1 MGNTGKTRYG
11 HGVTDTDSYG
21 TSRLEA
27 LYILERTLNMKTIA
41 VKNEVACKIN
51 ASGKKRVINKE
62 ETLLALEK
70 QQKMIKEFQDW
81 VWKDEKRKK
90 RLETIFENK
99 YSCVR
104 RRIFDGSFLT
114 FPDLS
119 PNITLFHIK
128 KCSCKNYFHA
138 EYTSCSRCRKRKNLY
153 NDCFRY
159 GTQKNGTIQKEFV
172 CCSKQHCRSMAKN
185 LY

>member
-1 MGNTGKTRYG
+1 
-11 HGVTDTDSYG
+11 
-21 TSRLEA
+21 
-27 LYILERTLNMKTIA
+27 
-41 VKNEVACKIN
+41 
-51 ASGKKRVINKE
+51 
-62 ETLLALEK
+62 
-70 QQKMIKEFQDW
+70 MIKEFQDW

-128 KCSCKNYFHA
+128 KMQLHELFSHRILFLLTMSEA
-138 EYTSCSRCRKRKNLY
+138 EKP
-153 NDCFRY
+153 
-159 GTQKNGTIQKEFV
+159 I
-172 CCSKQHCRSMAKN
+172 
-185 LY
+185 

>member
-51 ASGKKRVINKE
+51 ASGKSVLSTKRKLCSHLKTAE
-62 ETLLALEK
+62 
-70 QQKMIKEFQDW
+70 MIKEFQDW

-114 FPDLS
+114 FRIYLQ
-119 PNITLFHIK
+119 I
-128 KCSCKNYFHA
+128 
-138 EYTSCSRCRKRKNLY
+138 
-153 NDCFRY
+153 
-159 GTQKNGTIQKEFV
+159 
-172 CCSKQHCRSMAKN
+172 
-185 LY
+185 